1 MPRPYDTPDQE
12 ALHLNAIKALA
23 IETGQE
29 FAVVRQVYE
38 HELAGL
44 KADAKITEYM
54 LVLACRRTR
63 AILRKPI
70 KPGRPQPVTA

>member
-1 MPRPYDTPDQE
+1 MPQLYDSPDQE
-12 ALHLNAIKALA
+12 ALHRNAIEGLAL
-23 IETGQE
+23 ETGRE

-44 KADAKITEYM
+44 KTSAKITEYM

-63 AILRKPI
+63 VILRKPI